1 MIEFLHSHI
10 VLILFVASGVI
21 VAGGGGLVAY
31 MLVRRSRGAGK
42 PHTRGVD
49 RHAEGARPE
58 GARATRPNLLGL
70 GRQGAK
76 QSLAQRPRVL
86 KAVFETA
93 RAGQTVPDSSGRP
106 S

>member
-42 PHTRGVD
+42 PHTRGV
-49 RHAEGARPE
+49 RRGAKRSVPK
-58 GARATRPNLLGL
+58 ARALK
-70 GRQGAK
+70 GR
-76 QSLAQRPRVL
+76 
-86 KAVFETA
+86 
-93 RAGQTVPDSSGRP
+93 GRHGRIY
-106 S
+106 